1 MPTARSPLV
10 RPQVPRHSI
19 PSAKRPVP
27 APAKTAPVPIGV
39 QLYLVLLVALPTC
52 ALGLLYF
59 GCCAWLNQE
68 GFRRDRLLAQIRIE
82 KERSV
87 QLERALAQMRSTSRI
102 EKEATQ
108 LGLTPADPRKTITL
122 GVTP

>member
-1 MPTARSPLV
+1 MPTARSPLA
-10 RPQVPRHSI
+10 RPPAQRHGVAA
-19 PSAKRPVP
+19 PKRPVP
-27 APAKTAPVPIGV
+27 APAKAASVPIGI
-39 QLYLVLLVALPTC
+39 QLHLVLLVALPTC

-68 GFRRDRLLAQIRIE
+68 SFRRDHLLAQIRIE
-82 KERSV
+82 KERAV
-87 QLERALAQMRSTSRI
+87 QLERALAQIRSTSRI

-122 GVTP
+122 GATP